1 MGFSYYLPLTFV
13 PIDCPPAAA
22 VHPLARLTNNRAP
35 TSRRQSRTSQTR
47 FRNWETRLGTL
58 FGPPKIA
65 RGGAIASASLY
76 IVPRKAQPTRS
87 DHRDAS
93 EVCDAVLFKRKPVK
107 LEPRPKNLDDNAEVW
122 HIEQT
127 GEVFVDYER
136 YLERLDFYQQAREPY
151 FTCQATGHS
160 GYTYFEAQE
169 SEVGSTSI
177 LVKADEEVTSVQTEA
192 SKEINS
198 IFPDS
203 LKSPVLHYVQFQDH
217 ERIDDLVNDVYDHFK
232 EHFMLHDRVS
242 IEGDN
247 PRRFGTITQI
257 TDNSRMHSM
266 FTGQSMD
273 DNIRTYTYVI
283 TMEDTGENV
292 TKYKASDLHR
302 DKKTFSKLLLK
313 AFLRNALK
321 REDWLKAPWMVKDS
335 LAKRYDIPT
344 KIPDNKTRE
353 AIIAAK
359 KAAHGIPNGA
369 TQAVQQPYPPHVANG
384 HSPHMNGQIP
394 LPPGPGQPTF
404 VNFSAN
410 TPPYPQQNLPH
421 PFVALNGPPPQYL
434 FNAPPMYNS
443 GPQPIQTFGQPHQVL
458 SNLPAH
464 LTPHLMQMP
473 PQGNGHPANFPF
485 QTTFPHQQ
493 APRPST
499 VAQPQQAPPP
509 ARPVEYIK
517 YPCEDLE
524 IKHPRL
530 QVNRPPLKFFS
541 DDVPDGVE
549 PPSEEKKTG
558 ILMKSIGPLLCI
570 WETLNVHDTVY
581 MLDSFTFDD
590 FVDAMRFSHETVECE
605 LFVEMHCAIL
615 KQIISDSGKI
625 QSSLPN
631 MDDESSDEESS
642 SESTP
647 TPEPEPPV
655 RTTRSSLRKSGAAQ
669 LLAKQRTPTPEP
681 PKEIHKAAEFVAEFD
696 WIEQCK
702 VRNFAEG
709 GWQSIVVALLH
720 RLSFD
725 PARKEA
731 CDEILAQLIPPE
743 EEEPTTLTIAQNYND
758 LDVNLRISALE
769 MLLNLTVGTENFRDQ
784 LTAAAQEMTRLRK
797 EKIEYQRKRK
807 ELADEL
813 CKLDLERKI
822 HLPDNTPAS
831 PTDAK
836 ASEEADVS
844 MVSANEDTKDVAAA
858 ETNDENDTT
867 ASKTRT
873 RPSNK
878 NKRKAAA
885 EDARKEKVKKAKAD
899 AERNKKQKEWEKLL
913 AAIERKKDELKDCE
927 ANINEL
933 DDDLRETLVHRSK
946 ILGKDRFLNKYYWFE
961 HNGMPFGGVPNS
973 STAEYGYA
981 NGRIWVQGPSEYEL
995 GPNLEEPALTQD
1007 MERFGYTVPQRKER
1021 EEGSTHLSTA
1031 TEWGYYDDPEDID
1044 KLLAWLDERG
1054 LRERALRKELQ
1065 AFRDRIAE
1073 YMLKMQ
1079 QHLQESNKPEE
1090 EEEEDEN
1097 KPRVSTRNKTQADEA
1112 PKDRCL
1118 HWTNSIMRDE
1128 FGYNHFEEYEPPKKG
1143 KAKTAKANKAKG
1155 RGR

>member
-1 MGFSYYLPLTFV
+1 MVQTQSQY
-13 PIDCPPAAA
+13 ICE
-22 VHPLARLTNNRAP
+22 RAL
-35 TSRRQSRTSQTR
+35 RTLQ
-47 FRNWETRLGTL
+47 
-58 FGPPKIA
+58 
-65 RGGAIASASLY
+65 
-76 IVPRKAQPTRS
+76 
-87 DHRDAS
+87 
-93 EVCDAVLFKRKPVK
+93 VLFKRKPVK
-107 LEPRPKNLDDNAEVW
+107 LEPLPQNLDDNAEVW
-122 HIEQT
+122 HIRQT

-136 YLERLDFYQQAREPY
+136 YLERLDFYQQRG

-160 GYTYFEAQE
+160 GYTYFEALE

-192 SKEINS
+192 SKEINNV
-198 IFPDS
+198 FPDS

-217 ERIDDLVNDVYDHFK
+217 HRMDDLVNDVYDHFK

-242 IEGDN
+242 VEGDN
-247 PRRFGTITQI
+247 PRRFGQITQI
-257 TDNSRMHSM
+257 TDSSRVHSM

-273 DNIRTYTYVI
+273 DSIRTYTYVI
-283 TMEDTGENV
+283 TMDDTGETV
-292 TKYKASDLHR
+292 TKYKASELQR
-302 DKKTFSKLLLK
+302 DKKSFSKLLLK
-313 AFLRNALK
+313 AFLRNALN
-321 REDWLKAPWMVKDS
+321 REEWIGAPWMVKDS
-335 LAKRYDIPT
+335 YAKRYNIPT
-344 KIPDNKTRE
+344 TIPENQTRE
-353 AIIAAK
+353 SVVAAK
-359 KAAHGIPNGA
+359 RAFQDIPNGVNHS
-369 TQAVQQPYPPHVANG
+369 VQQPYPPHITNG
-384 HSPHMNGQIP
+384 HGPHTNGQMASQP
-394 LPPGPGQPTF
+394 SGPGQPAF
-404 VNFSAN
+404 VNFPA
-410 TPPYPQQNLPH
+410 
-421 PFVALNGPPPQYL
+421 NGPPYSQHNPTPPFVHVNGPPLPYL
-434 FNAPPMYNS
+434 GNPPPMFNG
-443 GPQPIQTFGQPHQVL
+443 GPHPIQTFPLPHQMVTHI
-458 SNLPAH
+458 P
-464 LTPHLMQMP
+464 PHLGTTVLHMP
-473 PQGNGHPANFPF
+473 PQGNGLPLNLPF
-485 QTTFPHQQ
+485 QTSFHHQQ
-493 APRPST
+493 APRPTNLPQS
-499 VAQPQQAPPP
+499 QPQQAPPP
-509 ARPVEYIK
+509 ARPVEYVK

-590 FVDAMRFSHETVECE
+590 FVDAMRFSHDTVECE
-605 LFVEMHCAIL
+605 LYVEMHCAIL
-615 KQIISDSGKI
+615 KQIINESGKI

-631 MDDESSDEESS
+631 MDDEDSSEEESS

-681 PKEIHKAAEFVAEFD
+681 PKEIHKAAEFVSEFD

-702 VRNFAEG
+702 VRNFTEG
-709 GWQSIVVALLH
+709 GWQAIVVALLH

-725 PARKEA
+725 PARKES
-731 CDEILAQLIPPE
+731 CDEILAQLVPPD
-743 EEEPTTLTIAQNYND
+743 EEEPCAATIAENYKE
-758 LDVNLRISALE
+758 LDVNLRVSALE
-769 MLLNLTVGTENFRDQ
+769 MLLSLTINTENFRDQ

-797 EKIEYQRKRK
+797 EKIEFQRKRK

-822 HLPDNTPAS
+822 QLPENTPAS
-831 PTDAK
+831 PTSAK
-836 ASEEADVS
+836 MNEDPDVS
-844 MVSANEDTKDVAAA
+844 TASINEDSKDAVAADA
-858 ETNDENDTT
+858 NDDDDSTT
-867 ASKTRT
+867 SKTRT

-885 EDARKEKVKKAKAD
+885 EDARKEKAKKAKAE

-913 AAIERKKDELKDCE
+913 AAIEKKKDELKDCE

-981 NGRIWVQGPSEYEL
+981 NGRIWVQGPSEHEL
-995 GPNLEEPALTQD
+995 GPNLEEPALSQD

-1021 EEGSTHLSTA
+1021 EEGPTHLSTA

-1073 YMLKMQ
+1073 YMLKMRK
-1079 QHLQESNKPEE
+1079 HLEESIKAEE
-1090 EEEEDEN
+1090 EEAEDEE

-1118 HWTNSIMRDE
+1118 QWTNSIMREE
-1128 FGYNHFEEYEPPKKG
+1128 FGHNHFEEYEPPKKG
-1143 KAKTAKANKAKG
+1143 KAKATKANKGKG